1 MEDAATVTIK
11 AVFRLRCQTTN
22 EATKDNH
29 KLENKTKLRSK
40 TAFAMNWRKDVMS
53 NMHGKN

>member
-40 TAFAMNWRKDVMS
+40 TAFAMN
-53 NMHGKN
+53 